1 MRGISKRLL
10 ENVSVYTVKE
20 DIVVWIIV
28 YRSSDG
34 YYNYKKVAVVITYP
48 EDTATLYDEDSRGVT
63 QVIID
68 TGAYQ
73 DIQTPEEA
81 INAIKYIARKYG
93 LHYRMVK
100 LDWYYHFVEVK
111 K

>member
-10 ENVSVYTVKE
+10 ENISVYTVKE
-20 DIVVWIIV
+20 DIVVWLIH
-28 YRSSDG
+28 YRSSEG

-63 QVIID
+63 RVVID

-73 DIQTPEEA
+73 EFSDPKEVIS
-81 INAIKYIARKYG
+81 AIKYLARKYK
-93 LHYRMVK
+93 LHCKIIK
-100 LDWYYHFVEVK
+100 LDWYYHFVSSR
-111 K
+111 